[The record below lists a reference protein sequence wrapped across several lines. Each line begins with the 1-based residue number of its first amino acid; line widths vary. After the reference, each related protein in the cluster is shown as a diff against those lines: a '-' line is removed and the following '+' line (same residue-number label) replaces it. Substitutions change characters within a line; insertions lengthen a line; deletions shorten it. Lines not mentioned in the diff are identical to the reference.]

1 MALPLALLRRCGKTV
16 LLNMGLA
23 GLGRDG
29 VPKRALIEKR
39 PWLVASLVAGV
50 SYWLAAKG
58 QVPGLWLIIWKGAGV
73 ALLAAYAWAH
83 HPSRNARL
91 LTLVMALGAM
101 GDMLL
106 ELFFTAGAVAF
117 FTGHMAAIALYF
129 GHRRAHPASS
139 QKAAAVTTLI
149 GVPLIGWQLTS
160 APEVALYALGLAGMA
175 AAAWL
180 SNFPRYR
187 VGIGA
192 MMFVASDLLI
202 FARMGPLAGSALPGL
217 LIWPLYYFG
226 QFLICTGV
234 IATLRKRGEF
244 DAG

>member
-1 MALPLALLRRCGKTV
+1 M
-16 LLNMGLA
+16 
-23 GLGRDG
+23 
-29 VPKRALIEKR
+29 PKRALIEKR

-58 QVPGLWLIIWKGAGV
+58 QVPGIWLILWKGAGV

-83 HPSRNARL
+83 HPSRNAHL
-91 LTLVMALGAM
+91 IALVMALGAV
-101 GDMLL
+101 GDMVL
-106 ELFFTAGAVAF
+106 EVN
-117 FTGHMAAIALYF
+117 FTGGATAFLLGHLAAISLYVTF
-129 GHRRAHPASS
+129 RRERPAGS
-139 QKAAAVTTLI
+139 QKAAAVTTLLA
-149 GVPLIGWQLTS
+149 VPLISYQLTGRFD
-160 APEVALYALGLAGMA
+160 VALYALSLSGMA

-180 SNFPRYR
+180 SSFPRYR

-202 FARMGPLAGSALPGL
+202 FARMGPLAENAIPGL

-234 IATLRKRGEF
+234 IATLRAKGEF
-244 DAG
+244 SQRPAA